1 MKRLVF
7 ICFICLLLVVGI
19 SQLSKAAPGFK
30 VQLVYEVQEGD
41 TLYDLSRKFGV
52 SIENLRNLN
61 DLSNNEF
68 ISFGDKLIIPQENSK
83 QIAEQATTKQ
93 DKISFYNSQQ
103 DTNNYQLNCDQMY
116 EVKVRERT
124 SSNRID
130 VSNLRTLTYRVRRG
144 DNLYELAREFN
155 TSVPVIKKLNGLQSN
170 VIRLGD
176 KIKLPINNLT
186 PKEVLYHTVS
196 DKEIELLARLIHGEA
211 RGEPYIGQVAVG
223 AVIINRVIDSYFPD
237 SIRRVVYQPGQF
249 SPVANGQIN
258 LRPNRTSYRAAR
270 AALKGKDPTRG
281 ACYFYN
287 PDTARNVS
295 WFQQRTTIVR
305 IGNHVFAK

>member
-1 MKRLVF
+1 MVSISLL
-7 ICFICLLLVVGI
+7 CLLAIVGI
-19 SQLSKAAPGFK
+19 AQVSTATPGFK
-30 VQLVYEVQEGD
+30 VNLVYKVQEGD
-41 TLYDLSRKFGV
+41 TLYDLSREFGV
-52 SIENLRNLN
+52 RIETLRKVNNLS
-61 DLSNNEF
+61 DGEF
-68 ISFGDKLIIPQENSK
+68 ISFGDKLVIPQENSK
-83 QIAEQATTKQ
+83 HICEQSAGKQ
-93 DKISFYNSQQ
+93 KTISFYNPQE
-103 DTNNYQLNCDQMY
+103 NEKNYQLSCNQMY
-116 EVKVRERT
+116 EVKVRKENDAE
-124 SSNRID
+124 SID
-130 VSNLRTLTYRVRRG
+130 VSNLRTLTYRVHQG

-155 TSVPVIKKLNGLQSN
+155 TSVPVIKKLNELQSN

-176 KIKLPINNLT
+176 KIELPINNLT
-186 PKEVLYHTVS
+186 PKEVLYHTIS
-196 DKEIELLARLIHGEA
+196 DKEFELLARLIHGEA

-237 SIRRVVYQPGQF
+237 SIRRVIYQPGQF

-287 PDTARNVS
+287 PDTARHVS
-295 WFQQRTTIVR
+295 WFKQRKTIVR